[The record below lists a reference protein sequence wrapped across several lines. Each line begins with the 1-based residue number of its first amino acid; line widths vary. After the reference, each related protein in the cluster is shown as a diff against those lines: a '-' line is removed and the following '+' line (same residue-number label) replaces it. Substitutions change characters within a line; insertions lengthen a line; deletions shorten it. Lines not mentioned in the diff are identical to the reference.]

1 MLSKADSIMK
11 KTAGQKSVP
20 QLRFPGFDGE
30 WSLKKLGDEGKFLSS
45 LMGKKGDDFGVGGAK
60 FITYMN
66 VFANTFVNT
75 SDLRAVRVD
84 EGESQNPV
92 KKGDLLFTI
101 SSETPEDAGMSSV
114 LLDDVANCYVNSFC
128 AIFRFDEGRSPDPIF
143 TGYFLRRPAGR
154 AYFSAKAQGSTRFNL
169 SKAAFQSVPLL
180 VPRVGEQ
187 KKIADCLSSLDA
199 CISTECCKLESLK
212 VHKQGMMYQLFPAEG
227 QRLPSLRFP
236 EFQGAPDWGVR
247 PLGELVDLLSGY
259 PFDGSEI
266 VVDNTGERLMRGINI
281 TEGAIRHN
289 DEIDRYYQGAIGRL
303 EKYRLDHGDLVIG
316 MDGSKVGKNSALIT
330 KNDAGALLVQRVAR
344 LRATSL
350 AKINFIF
357 HQIHAPRFHAYVDR
371 INTSSGIPH
380 VSARQIKEYPIH
392 STGEPEERRIADC
405 LSSLD
410 AQIAAQSKK
419 IAALKM
425 HKQGLMQGL
434 FPELQA
440 P

>member
-1 MLSKADSIMK
+1 MK
-11 KTAGQKSVP
+11 KTAGQKGVP

-199 CISTECCKLESLK
+199 CIAAEIRKLDALK
-212 VHKQGMMYQLFPAEG
+212 VYKLGLIQRLFPAEG
-227 QRLPSLRFP
+227 ERLPCLRFP
-236 EFQGAPDWGVR
+236 GFDGVWQESQLASCIQTVAPPKKLQTSEYMAQGCYPIIDQSQGPIAGWTDDKDSLVEGPFPLIVFGDHTCMLKLATRLFAQGADGIKIFFAKKDVSTGFLYQFLSAR
-247 PLGELVDLLSGY
+247 PLVMQEYRRHFSILKEKHVLFPVDPEEQRCIFNVLSG
-259 PFDGSEI
+259 
-266 VVDNTGERLMRGINI
+266 
-281 TEGAIRHN
+281 
-289 DEIDRYYQGAIGRL
+289 
-303 EKYRLDHGDLVIG
+303 LDDLI
-316 MDGSKVGKNSALIT
+316 I
-330 KNDAGALLVQRVAR
+330 
-344 LRATSL
+344 
-350 AKINFIF
+350 
-357 HQIHAPRFHAYVDR
+357 
-371 INTSSGIPH
+371 
-380 VSARQIKEYPIH
+380 
-392 STGEPEERRIADC
+392 
-405 LSSLD
+405 
-410 AQIAAQSKK
+410 AQSGK
-419 IAALKM
+419 IFALQQ
-425 HKQGLMQGL
+425 HKRGLMQGL
-434 FPELQA
+434 FPAMEA
-440 P
+440 STP